1 MFMKKKSK
9 RNSPASI
16 KKAIKKEIDA
26 MHNATADFVEVCID
40 VAKTHP
46 KGLKRIKKHVDG
58 VVNNMLDLDK
68 MYKKLVR

>member
-1 MFMKKKSK
+1 MIKKSK
-9 RNSPASI
+9 RNSPASL

-46 KGLKRIKKHVDG
+46 KGIKRIKKHVDG
-58 VVNNMLDLDK
+58 VVKNMLRIDK
-68 MYKKLVR
+68 MYKKSVR

>member
-1 MFMKKKSK
+1 MKKKSK
-9 RNSPASI
+9 RNSPASL

-46 KGLKRIKKHVDG
+46 KGLKRI
-58 VVNNMLDLDK
+58 
-68 MYKKLVR
+68 